1 MFFCEISKIENHRHI
16 LDQLDTSTYK
26 LQQLIFESSNVHI
39 VTQNEI
45 LKDKALNVFR
55 TRMNWK

>member
-55 TRMNWK
+55 TRMN